1 MNSSEAYEQLSAH
14 SKEAAYL
21 GSAIGLL
28 HWDQRTQ
35 IPPEGHAHRVNVLS
49 YLAKVRHQMVT
60 DPRIGEWLADLEG
73 SDTDRQS
80 VVGISRE
87 HSRMAKIVRSR
98 DQDLGKACGRD
109 REGHGRGAVSLGK
122 GTALERLEYLR
133 AVPGA
138 NCFA

>member
-35 IPPEGHAHRVNVLS
+35 IPPEGHDHRVNVLS
-49 YLAKVRHQMVT
+49 YLAKVRHRMVT

-73 SDTDRQS
+73 SDAD
-80 VVGISRE
+80 SR
-87 HSRMAKIVRSR
+87 S
-98 DQDLGKACGRD
+98 AC
-109 REGHGRGAVSLGK
+109 L
-122 GTALERLEYLR
+122 YQ
-133 AVPGA
+133 P
-138 NCFA
+138 